1 MKRAIYIIVA
11 WMVFLQTGVPVIL
24 GESIQLNQAEARNI
38 INRSAAIIRT
48 AQRFAAEGQ
57 NDDGLGLAVGHQ
69 ILAQKLYAQGDYPNA
84 GFHSLRGRS
93 LAARV
98 ITLNK
103 SSNINEALYNRNEDK
118 LVRSSPSG
126 QELDRR
132 LKEAKI
138 IISDQEAVKID
149 ADLEV

>member
-1 MKRAIYIIVA
+1 MKRVIFFIVV
-11 WMVFLQTGVPVIL
+11 WMVFLQTGIPVAL

-38 INRSAAIIRT
+38 LNRSAAIIRT

-57 NDDGLGLAVGHQ
+57 KYDGLGLALGHQ
-69 ILAQKLYAQGDYPNA
+69 ILAQKLYAQGDYGNA

-103 SSNINEALYNRNEDK
+103 SSIINEALYNRNEDK
-118 LVRSSPSG
+118 FVRSSPSG

-138 IISDQEAVKID
+138 IISDQDAVSID